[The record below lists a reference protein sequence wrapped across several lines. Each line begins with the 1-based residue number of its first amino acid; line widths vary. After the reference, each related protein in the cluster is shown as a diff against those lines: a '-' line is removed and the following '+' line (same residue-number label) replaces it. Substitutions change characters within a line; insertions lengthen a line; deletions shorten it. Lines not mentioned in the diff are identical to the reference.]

1 MRTLA
6 QAISKSLAGYPVARN
21 LLVPLSMAGC
31 LLLGCS
37 KSEPTP
43 PAKSSGNPITAPVDY
58 LGAVAQGQKRAM
70 KTLDQ
75 AGLNQTIQMFY
86 ANEGRF
92 PKDLNELVKPDYL
105 SKLPVPPPGM
115 KFNYNPATGELKVV
129 PQ

>member
-1 MRTLA
+1 
-6 QAISKSLAGYPVARN
+6 
-21 LLVPLSMAGC
+21 MAGC

-37 KSEPTP
+37 KSDPTP
-43 PAKSSGNPITAPVDY
+43 ETKPAKSSGNPITAPVDY

-75 AGLNQTIQMFY
+75 VGLNQTIQMFY

-105 SKLPVPPPGM
+105 STLPTPPPGM